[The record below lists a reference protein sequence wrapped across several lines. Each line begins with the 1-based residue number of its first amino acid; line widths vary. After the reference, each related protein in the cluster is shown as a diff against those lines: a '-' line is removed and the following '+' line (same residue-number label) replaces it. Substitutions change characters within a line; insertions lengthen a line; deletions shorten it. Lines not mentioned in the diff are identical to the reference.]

1 MRPASVRITGW
12 GMYAPERVLTNA
24 DLERLVD
31 TSDEWIVSRTG
42 IRERRVA
49 APHEST
55 ATLAAVAGKRA
66 IAVAGLEPDDIDLI
80 LVATLT
86 PDYWMPS
93 TAALVKEAIG
103 NSRAAAMDVMAACS
117 GFVYAYAT
125 ADAYIR
131 SGMYRNVLVCG
142 AELLTRFLDFTDRNT
157 CILFGDGAGAV
168 VVSGSTEEGGG
179 MSGLE
184 LTTDPDGAY
193 MIWLPS
199 GGSRSPASPETIR
212 RGEHFVRMEGK
223 ETYRY
228 ATKTLATSALK
239 AIERAGWTLDEIDLV
254 IPHQANV
261 RIIESV
267 AKRPRD
273 PHGQDVR
280 ERRPLRQHVGGLG
293 RHRPRRGGR
302 LRAHQGRRSDR
313 PGRLRG
319 RLHVRRRGPRVDRR
333 SAPRPPR
340 RGGRTDRQRP
350 GAARLGFGRPDAA
363 APDGRPRGRAARA
376 PRRRRP
382 GRARPRAQGGP
393 RMIDLTGKSAV
404 VTGGS
409 RGIGRAIG
417 LRLAR
422 QGADVCFSYRGN
434 APAAE
439 STAAEITAL
448 GRRALAVQGDASDPA
463 AAEALVKAALEAY
476 GKVDILV
483 NNAGITRD
491 DLIMRMS
498 LDAWR
503 DVLETNLFGAFYAIK
518 AVTRPMLKARSG
530 RIVNITSVSGQA
542 GQTGQANYS
551 SAKAG
556 LIGLTKATAR
566 ELASRGITCNAVA
579 PGFVLTEL
587 TKDLAEPLQAEIT
600 ARTPLGRFGTTEEIA
615 DAVAFLV
622 SDEAA
627 FITGQVLAVDGGLVM
642 M

>member
-1 MRPASVRITGW
+1 
-12 GMYAPERVLTNA
+12 
-24 DLERLVD
+24 
-31 TSDEWIVSRTG
+31 
-42 IRERRVA
+42 
-49 APHEST
+49 
-55 ATLAAVAGKRA
+55 
-66 IAVAGLEPDDIDLI
+66 
-80 LVATLT
+80 
-86 PDYWMPS
+86 
-93 TAALVKEAIG
+93 
-103 NSRAAAMDVMAACS
+103 
-117 GFVYAYAT
+117 
-125 ADAYIR
+125 
-131 SGMYRNVLVCG
+131 
-142 AELLTRFLDFTDRNT
+142 
-157 CILFGDGAGAV
+157 
-168 VVSGSTEEGGG
+168 
-179 MSGLE
+179 
-184 LTTDPDGAY
+184 
-193 MIWLPS
+193 
-199 GGSRSPASPETIR
+199 
-212 RGEHFVRMEGK
+212 
-223 ETYRY
+223 
-228 ATKTLATSALK
+228 
-239 AIERAGWTLDEIDLV
+239 
-254 IPHQANV
+254 
-261 RIIESV
+261 
-267 AKRPRD
+267 
-273 PHGQDVR
+273 
-280 ERRPLRQHVGGLG
+280 
-293 RHRPRRGGR
+293 
-302 LRAHQGRRSDR
+302 
-313 PGRLRG
+313 
-319 RLHVRRRGPRVDRR
+319 
-333 SAPRPPR
+333 
-340 RGGRTDRQRP
+340 
-350 GAARLGFGRPDAA
+350 
-363 APDGRPRGRAARA
+363 
-376 PRRRRP
+376 
-382 GRARPRAQGGP
+382 
-393 RMIDLTGKSAV
+393 MIDLTGKSAV
-404 VTGGS
+404 VTGGA

-434 APAAE
+434 AAAAE

-448 GRRALAVQGDASDPA
+448 GRGALAIQGDATDPETA
-463 AAEALVKAALEAY
+463 DRVVKAALEAH

-587 TKDLAEPLQAEIT
+587 TQDLAEPLQAEIT